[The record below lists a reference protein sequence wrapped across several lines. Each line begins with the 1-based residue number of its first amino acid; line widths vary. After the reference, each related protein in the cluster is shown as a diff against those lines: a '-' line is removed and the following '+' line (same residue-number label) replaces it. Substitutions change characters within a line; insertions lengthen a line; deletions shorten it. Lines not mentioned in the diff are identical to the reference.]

1 MIPLIS
7 HSLQLERIFG
17 IGNDIAKDLL
27 KLYPEAAKVKDSCG
41 TLPLHLSL
49 HAGKKW
55 FNDGIKELFE
65 AAPEALDARDNRGLS
80 PVMIASSVKQCDLTT
95 IFELLRNDQCINL

>member
-1 MIPLIS
+1 MKFQSIIKL
-7 HSLQLERIFG
+7 
-17 IGNDIAKDLL
+17 GNDIAKDLL
-27 KLYPEAAKVKDSCG
+27 KLHPRAAKVKDSSG
-41 TLPLHLSL
+41 SLPLHLSL

-65 AAPEALDARDNRGLS
+65 AAPEALDVRDSQGLS
-80 PVMIASSVKQCDLTT
+80 PIMIASSVKQCDLTT